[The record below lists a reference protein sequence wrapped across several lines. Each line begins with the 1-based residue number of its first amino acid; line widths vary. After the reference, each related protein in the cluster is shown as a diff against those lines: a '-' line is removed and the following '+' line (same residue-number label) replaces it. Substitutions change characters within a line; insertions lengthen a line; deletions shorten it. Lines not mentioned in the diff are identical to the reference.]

1 MQVSDVFREASEN
14 RGLGVRDILMPEDKL
29 NKLYAPM
36 GSIGSGCVGIDPRG
50 RMYNDVLHTV
60 CRGPLMPDSF
70 AVLRSTFGQ
79 GDPYVRALCCGL
91 EGEGEA
97 INAYAPPYLSKDEY
111 KQQLSY
117 PMLSCQL
124 NDNKAPVRAAW
135 TFFSP
140 LAPYDHVA
148 SVMPGM
154 LLSVRVV
161 NPNTRPVLCSF
172 MLCMNNLS
180 TEIDDSGIVKPA
192 QIHFV
197 RVEPTVNDNRSHLGT
212 SLFRGSIADAQPELL
227 KSYVRNAL
235 LFGDRR
241 NVSATARPH
250 FCMGAREQLDAVISR
265 GIWDPESSESSEYF
279 WKVFKEKG
287 VAAPPRPGTITRAGA
302 ICSAAKIAPGASYRF
317 DFLFTWHVP
326 PALYEERGVANG
338 YMQHFPNAPESIRYG
353 LRHLDYLYKA
363 VSNWQKQLTG
373 SGLPEEFSRALIDS
387 ARAFVTYS
395 RHQQKNGFRLLSQV
409 DAMGENTG
417 SWDFMCAFALLT
429 FAPRFHAAA
438 VTTALTQAQEDS
450 KDLGNLKD
458 NIFLRQ
464 CSEII
469 LSAYA
474 DILYTGNRARFRDWY
489 PRIVAI
495 LDAGM
500 HGLLEKLTDAEKDDS
515 IESATILG
523 LWAAAMNALVLMG
536 QEQNDVPGVQK
547 RDPLRRALA
556 AGYEKKLKTLSSL
569 GSKVVAAAIPSTT
582 ALMGACCAELLNLG
596 SIVSPQSG
604 AALLQQN
611 SGGALIR
618 SEDVQLTNARIVT
631 AVAAAFFSK
640 HDLTGEPG
648 RTKGFLADLI
658 KDEVKPPTSRAILP
672 NNLGLWTVLQALAG
686 VYYDS
691 LHHSLIIRPSSLS
704 ELNTT
709 LPVFTPVSLGKM
721 DMQIEK
727 GQELIVVVR
736 IALETPLTVESIALR
751 LPVTMRAVRASCVHD
766 SETITA
772 SQEMLPGD
780 GETNL
785 ALRFR
790 TPLKLASML
799 TLRLRE
805 TTPQRM

>member
-1 MQVSDVFREASEN
+1 MV
-14 RGLGVRDILMPEDKL
+14 MPEDKL
-29 NKLYAPM
+29 NRLYAPM
-36 GSIGSGCVGIDPRG
+36 GSIGTGCVGIDLRG
-50 RMYNDVLHTV
+50 RLYNDILHPV
-60 CRGPLMPDSF
+60 CTGPLMPDSF
-70 AVLRSTFGQ
+70 AVIRSTFGQ
-79 GDPYVRALCCGL
+79 GEPYVRALCCGL

-97 INAYAPPYLSKDEY
+97 INAYAPPYLGKEEY

-124 NDNKAPVRAAW
+124 TDSNAPVRAAW

-140 LAPYDHVA
+140 LALYDHVA

-154 LLSVRVV
+154 LLSVRVI

-172 MLCMNNLS
+172 MMCMNNLS
-180 TEIDDSGIVKPA
+180 TEIDDSGTVKPA
-192 QIHFV
+192 PIHFV
-197 RVEPTVNDNRSHLGT
+197 RVEPTLNDSRSHLGT

-265 GIWDPESSESSEYF
+265 GIWDPESTESCEYF
-279 WKVFKEKG
+279 WKVFREKG

-302 ICSAAKIAPGASYRF
+302 MCSAAKIAPGASYRF

-326 PALYEERGVANG
+326 PALCEERGVANG

-373 SGLPEEFSRALIDS
+373 SGLPEEFSGALIDS
-387 ARAFVTYS
+387 TRAFVTYT
-395 RHQQKNGFRLLSQV
+395 RHQQRNGFRLLSQV
-409 DAMGENTG
+409 DSMGENTG
-417 SWDFMCAFALLT
+417 SWDFMRAFALLT

-438 VTTALTQAQEDS
+438 VTTALTRAEEDS
-450 KDLGNLKD
+450 KDLANLKD
-458 NIFLRQ
+458 NVFLRQ
-464 CSEII
+464 CAEII

-489 PRIVAI
+489 PRIVSI

-500 HGLLEKLTDAEKDDS
+500 HGLLEKLTAAEKDDS

-523 LWAAAMNALVLMG
+523 LWAAAMNAIVLMG
-536 QEQNDVPGVQK
+536 QDQNDGPGVQK
-547 RDPLRRALA
+547 REPLRHALV
-556 AGYEKKLKTLSSL
+556 AGYDRKLKT
-569 GSKVVAAAIPSTT
+569 VVSQGGRPVATGTPITA

-596 SIVSPQSG
+596 SIVTAQSI
-604 AALLQQN
+604 APLLQKD
-611 SGGALIR
+611 SWGAVG
-618 SEDVQLTNARIVT
+618 SAENTSQLQDSRIVT
-631 AVAAAFFSK
+631 AVAQAFFSK
-640 HDLTGEPG
+640 HSLTGEPG
-648 RTKGFLADLI
+648 RTKTFVTELLT
-658 KDEVKPPTSRAILP
+658 DEVKPASIRAILP
-672 NNLGLWTVLQALAG
+672 NKLGLWTVLQALAG

-691 LHHSLIIRPSSLS
+691 LHHSLIVRPSSLS
-704 ELNTT
+704 EISTT
-709 LPVFTPVSLGKM
+709 LPIFTPVSLGKM
-721 DMQIEK
+721 DIQIEK
-727 GQELIVVVR
+727 GQELIVVLR
-736 IALETPLTVESIALR
+736 IALETPLTIESIALR
-751 LPVTMRAVRASCVHD
+751 LPVTMRAVRASCVQD

-772 SQEMLPGD
+772 SQELLPGD

-790 TPLKLASML
+790 TPLKLAGML